1 MVDSAAKMEG
11 TTSNNAKPADDKKN
25 HSNLDEAEITRKV
38 DAAKSQASQVCCVQ
52 RGGCTHGL
60 SVPRHA
66 VSRVGIPAQLAFVGR
81 HGRRVRSASGS

>member
-60 SVPRHA
+60 SVPKA
-66 VSRVGIPAQLAFVGR
+66 CCFEGR
-81 HGRRVRSASGS
+81 HSSSTCFCRETRQAR